1 MTSYPRREV
10 AIKRIEYVVRPP
22 DPAAGTDDYER
33 YEQDLATVTKIIAA
47 ETGNMIPQDYR
58 IQNLSEDE
66 VVVSYEVQRV
76 LFPG

>member
-10 AIKRIEYVVRPP
+10 AIKRIEYVVKPP
-22 DPAAGTDDYER
+22 DPEAGTDDYER